1 MKLED
6 LTVVL
11 RPRQP
16 WEAVDLGC
24 ALVRRDYGRIIALW
38 ASTVLPVWLVLGL
51 CLHDWPSVFGLVV
64 WWLKP
69 LYDRLPLHFMSR
81 AAFGVRP
88 GFVETW
94 KQWPRLWSR
103 FLFSALI
110 LRRLSFMR
118 SFTLPVL
125 MLEGQRGK
133 AAWQRVKALATDGGS
148 SGAMVTWVFYK
159 LEIVVFIGLW
169 ILTSDLAPATDMP
182 SLMDLID
189 GADFPKEIQMAYT
202 WYLNLVYLF
211 AVTAIEPF
219 FVGAG
224 FGLYLNSRTHLEGWD
239 VELTFRKIATR
250 LQPFM
255 VLLLFFCL
263 SASTLAKSVSPSPTP
278 TPAVEKKVEPDPVKV
293 SAQKILQHPD
303 FKVHS
308 RNQKEFVPDHS
319 DDDGDEDESSSS
331 PPMALLMNGLFW
343 VIVAA
348 LIAFVIYL
356 IVVNRHLL
364 SHGFRAGKVNLPDRP
379 GPRVIMGMDIT
390 RESLPADV
398 VSASRS
404 AWLAGDFRLALS
416 LLYRGALSRLVEQHR
431 LPIRSSDTEDDCLD
445 HLLRAKPHGQETDY
459 LTQLTRVWVR
469 AAYAGQEASQ
479 SEFDQL
485 SAAWPF
491 DVKSSAASVTQ
502 SVWVILPLLFIVS
515 CNGKWEDVERKTGYK
530 GKARTECFLAA
541 HQLLEE
547 YGFQPERRPMLDRLP
562 VDESGVMLLSAE
574 NGITSLRAKEVLDWV
589 QGGGHVIYVMAGCT
603 PYNDWGRF
611 SSMTGYGYFGND
623 ERPDAMLKELNVTIT
638 DRRTEMLNEFTQKV
652 KKKKAA
658 DKKKAVDPK
667 ADEKTQPKPEKKPEV
682 EVITQKPDSAKPEV
696 KKPRIRDAADVTTT
710 ITKLSW
716 DGRTYEVELPDFVS
730 FKLERDLGKSEFL
743 AGTKDK
749 ALILGLRHGL
759 GRITLM
765 NHARPFRNRYLGDH
779 DHASWLIA
787 LMGEDALDVWFIS
800 GMEKSFMSLLWDHAW
815 MVILT
820 LSAVLIFW
828 LWCHVPRFGPMRQVA
843 LHETKHFVDHIGALG
858 HFFHRLK
865 RDDVLLFD
873 SAHQV
878 RAKAL
883 IRFPQLHGAGDDVLL
898 PRLAEVS
905 GLPIERI
912 QSALMPPAKPAPFQL
927 VALLKDLQTLRQSL

>member
-6 LTVVL
+6 LTIVL

-24 ALVRRDYGRIIALW
+24 ALVRRDYGRILALW
-38 ASTVLPVWLVLGL
+38 AATVLPVWVVLGI

-69 LYDRLPLHFMSR
+69 LYDRVPLHFMSR
-81 AAFGVRP
+81 AAFGERP

-125 MLEGQRGK
+125 ILEGQRGK
-133 AAWQRVKALATDGGS
+133 AAWQRVKALASDGGS
-148 SGAMVTWVFYK
+148 SGAMMTWVFYK

-169 ILTSDLAPATDMP
+169 ILTNDLAPATDLP
-182 SLMDLID
+182 SLMDLMD
-189 GADFPKEIQMAYT
+189 GADFPQEMQTDYT
-202 WYLNLVYLF
+202 WYLNLLYLF

-239 VELTFRKIATR
+239 VELSFRQLAAR
-250 LQPFM
+250 LQPLM
-255 VLLLFFCL
+255 VLLLFFSL
-263 SASTLAKSVSPSPTP
+263 AATTMAKSVSPSLTQPP
-278 TPAVEKKVEPDPVKV
+278 MVEKAVQADPVKQ
-293 SAQKILQHPD
+293 SAKKILEHPD
-303 FKVHS
+303 FKVHT
-308 RNQKEFVPDHS
+308 RTQKEFIPNDS
-319 DDDGDEDESSSS
+319 GDEESKSAVS
-331 PPMALLMNGLFW
+331 PLMAMFMKGLIW

-348 LIAFVIYL
+348 LIALVIYL
-356 IVVNRHLL
+356 IVLNRHLL
-364 SHGFRAGKVNLPDRP
+364 SRGFRAGKASLPDRP

-398 VSASRS
+398 VSAACA
-404 AWLAGDFRLALS
+404 AWLVGDFRLALS
-416 LLYRGALSRLVEQHR
+416 LLYRGSLSRLVEQQR
-431 LPIRSSDTEDDCLD
+431 LPIRSSDTEDDCLG
-445 HLLRAKPHGQETDY
+445 HLLRAKPRGQETDY
-459 LTQLTRVWVR
+459 FTQLTRVWVR
-469 AAYAGQEASQ
+469 AAYAGQEASP

-485 SAAWPF
+485 SATWPF
-491 DVKSSAASVTQ
+491 DVKPSRASVAK
-502 SVWVILPLLFIVS
+502 SLLLILPLLFNVG
-515 CNGKWEDVERKTGYK
+515 CNGKWEDVERQTGYK
-530 GKARTECFLAA
+530 GKARTECFMAA
-541 HQLLEE
+541 HQLLEK
-547 YGFQPERRPMLDRLP
+547 YGFEPERRPMLDRLP
-562 VDESGVMLLSAE
+562 DDKSGVMLLSAE
-574 NGITSLRAKEVLDWV
+574 NGITSLRAKEVLEWV
-589 QGGGHVIYVMAGCT
+589 QSGGHVIYVMAGCT

-623 ERPDAMLKELNVTIT
+623 ERSDAMLKELKVTIT
-638 DRRTEMLNEFTQKV
+638 DSRTEMLNEFTQKGQ
-652 KKKKAA
+652 KKKAA
-658 DKKKAVDPK
+658 NQKKAVDPK
-667 ADEKTQPKPEKKPEV
+667 ADEKIQPRPEQRPEV
-682 EVITQKPDSAKPEV
+682 EVIPKKPDSSKPQV

-710 ITKLSW
+710 ISKLSW
-716 DGRTYEVELPDFVS
+716 DGKTYEVELPDFVS
-730 FKLERDLGKSEFL
+730 FNLERDLSKTEFV
-743 AGTKDK
+743 AGAKDK
-749 ALILGLRHGL
+749 AFILGLCHGL

-800 GMEKSFMSLLWDHAW
+800 GMQKSFMGLLWDHAW
-815 MVILT
+815 SVILT
-820 LSAVLIFW
+820 LIALLMVW

-843 LHETKHFVDHIGALG
+843 LHETKHFVDHIAALG

-865 RDDVLLFD
+865 RDDVLLVD
-873 SAHQV
+873 SAQQV

-883 IRFPQLHGAGDDVLL
+883 IRFPQLHGAGDDGLL
-898 PRLAEVS
+898 PKLVDVS
-905 GLPIERI
+905 GLSIERI

-927 VALLKDLQTLRQSL
+927 VALLKDLQTLHQSL

>member
-24 ALVRRDYGRIIALW
+24 ALVRRDYGRILALW
-38 ASTVLPVWLVLGL
+38 AATVLPVWVVLGI
-51 CLHDWPSVFGLVV
+51 CLQDWPSVFGLVV

-69 LYDRLPLHFMSR
+69 LYDRVLLYFMSR

-88 GFVETW
+88 SFVETW

-169 ILTSDLAPATDMP
+169 ILTGDLAPATDMP

-189 GADFPKEIQMAYT
+189 GADFPQEIQMAYT

-224 FGLYLNSRTHLEGWD
+224 FGLYLNCRTHLEGWD
-239 VELTFRKIATR
+239 VELSFRRLAAR
-250 LQPFM
+250 LQPLR

-263 SASTLAKSVSPSPTP
+263 SATTLAKSVSPLPTP
-278 TPAVEKKVEPDPVKV
+278 SPMVEKAVQADLVKQ
-293 SAQKILQHPD
+293 SAKKILGHPD

-308 RNQKEFVPDHS
+308 RTQKEFIPNDS
-319 DDDGDEDESSSS
+319 GDEEVKSVVS
-331 PPMALLMNGLFW
+331 PLMAMFMKGFIW
-343 VIVAA
+343 VIVVA
-348 LIAFVIYL
+348 LIGFVIYL
-356 IVVNRHLL
+356 IVLNRHLL
-364 SHGFRAGKVNLPDRP
+364 SRGFRAGKVSLPDRP

-398 VSASRS
+398 VSAARS
-404 AWLAGDFRLALS
+404 AWLVGDFRLALS
-416 LLYRGALSRLVEQHR
+416 LLYRGSLSRLVEQQR

-445 HLLRAKPHGQETDY
+445 HLLRAKPCGQQTDY
-459 LTQLTRVWVR
+459 LTRLTRVWVR

-491 DVKSSAASVTQ
+491 DVKPSPSSAAKSLLVM
-502 SVWVILPLLFIVS
+502 LPLLLIVS
-515 CNGKWEDVERKTGYK
+515 CNGKWEDVERQTGYK
-530 GKARTECFLAA
+530 GKARSECFMAA

-547 YGFQPERRPMLDRLP
+547 YGFESERRAMLDRLP
-562 VDESGVMLLSAE
+562 QDKSGVMLLSAE
-574 NGITSLRAKEVLDWV
+574 NGITSLRAQDVLQWV
-589 QGGGHVIYVMAGCT
+589 EGGGHVIYVMAGCT

-623 ERPDAMLKELNVTIT
+623 DRPDAMLKELKVTIT
-638 DRRTEMLNEFTQKV
+638 DRRTEMLNEFTQKG

-658 DKKKAVDPK
+658 EKKKAGDPK
-667 ADEKTQPKPEKKPEV
+667 ADEKPKPVPEKKPEV
-682 EVITQKPDSAKPEV
+682 DVITQKPDSSKPEV
-696 KKPRIRDAADVTTT
+696 KKPRIRNAADVTTKRC
-710 ITKLSW
+710 KLSW
-716 DGRTYEVELPDFVS
+716 DGKTYEVELPDFVS
-730 FKLERDLGKSEFL
+730 FHLERDLSKTEFVAGAKGKAF
-743 AGTKDK
+743 
-749 ALILGLRHGL
+749 ILGLRHGL
-759 GRITLM
+759 GRVTLM

-787 LMGEDALDVWFIS
+787 LMGKKALDVWFIS
-800 GMEKSFMSLLWDHAW
+800 GMEKSFMSLLWEHAW

-820 LSAVLIFW
+820 LIALLIFW

-873 SAHQV
+873 SAQQV

-883 IRFPQLHGAGDDVLL
+883 LRFPQLHGAGDDGLL
-898 PRLAEVS
+898 KRLAEVS

-912 QSALMPPAKPAPFQL
+912 HAALMPPVKPAPFQL
-927 VALLKDLQTLRQSL
+927 VALLKDLQTLDQSL

>member
-11 RPRQP
+11 RPRQS

-24 ALVRRDYGRIIALW
+24 ALVRRDYGRILALW
-38 ASTVLPVWLVLGL
+38 AVTVLPVWGVLGI

-69 LYDRLPLHFMSR
+69 LYDRVPLYFMSR

-133 AAWQRVKALATDGGS
+133 AAWQRLKALATDGGS
-148 SGAMVTWVFYK
+148 SGIMVTWVFYK

-169 ILTSDLAPATDMP
+169 ILTNDLAPATDLP
-182 SLMDLID
+182 SLMDLMD
-189 GADFPKEIQMAYT
+189 GADFPQEMQTAYT
-202 WYLNLVYLF
+202 WYLNLLYLF

-239 VELTFRKIATR
+239 VELSFRRLAAR
-250 LQPFM
+250 LQPLR

-263 SASTLAKSVSPSPTP
+263 TATTMAKSVPALPTPSPM
-278 TPAVEKKVEPDPVKV
+278 VETLVQPDPVKQ
-293 SAQKILQHPD
+293 SAKKILERPD

-308 RNQKEFVPDHS
+308 RTQKEFIPNDS
-319 DDDGDEDESSSS
+319 GDAEVKSVVS
-331 PPMALLMNGLFW
+331 PFMAMFMKDFIW
-343 VIVAA
+343 VLVAA
-348 LIAFVIYL
+348 LIAWVIYL

-364 SHGFRAGKVNLPDRP
+364 SRGFRAGKVSLPDRP

-390 RESLPADV
+390 RESLPANV
-398 VSASRS
+398 VSAARA
-404 AWLAGDFRLALS
+404 AWLVGDFRLALS
-416 LLYRGALSRLVEQHR
+416 LLYRGSLSRLVEQQR
-431 LPIRSSDTEDDCLD
+431 LPICSSDTEDDCLD
-445 HLLRAKPHGQETDY
+445 HLLRAKPDGQETDY
-459 LTQLTRVWVR
+459 FIRLTRVWVR
-469 AAYAGQEASQ
+469 AAYAGEQASP

-491 DVKSSAASVTQ
+491 DVKPSRASVAK
-502 SVWVILPLLFIVS
+502 SLLLILPLLCVVG
-515 CNGKWEDVERKTGYK
+515 CNGKWEDVERQTGYK
-530 GKARTECFLAA
+530 GKARSECFLAA
-541 HQLLEE
+541 HLVLEE
-547 YGFQPERRPMLDRLP
+547 YGFQPERRAMLDRLP
-562 VDESGVMLLSAE
+562 ENESGVMLLSAE
-574 NGITSLRAKEVLDWV
+574 NGITSLRAQEVLEWV
-589 QGGGHVIYVMAGCT
+589 ESGGHVIYVMAGCT

-638 DRRTEMLNEFTQKV
+638 DRRTEMLNEFTQKG

-658 DKKKAVDPK
+658 NQKKVVDSKVDGKVKSGSEQRPEVIPK
-667 ADEKTQPKPEKKPEV
+667 KPDDSQPKLN
-682 EVITQKPDSAKPEV
+682 
-696 KKPRIRDAADVTTT
+696 KPRMRDAADVTTT
-710 ITKLSW
+710 ISKLSW
-716 DGRTYEVELPDFVS
+716 EGRTYEVELPDFVS
-730 FKLERDLGKSEFL
+730 FNLQRDLGESEFV
-743 AGTKDK
+743 AGAKDK
-749 ALILGLRHGL
+749 AFILGLRHGL

-787 LMGEDALDVWFIS
+787 LMGKDALDVWFIS
-800 GMEKSFMSLLWDHAW
+800 GMQKSFLSLLWDHAW
-815 MVILT
+815 RVILT
-820 LSAVLIFW
+820 LIALLMVW
-828 LWCHVPRFGPMRQVA
+828 LWCHVPRFGPLRQVA

-865 RDDVLLFD
+865 RDDVLLVD
-873 SAHQV
+873 SAQQV

-883 IRFPQLHGAGDDVLL
+883 IRFPQLHGAGDDGLL

-912 QSALMPPAKPAPFQL
+912 QSALRPPAKPAPFQL
-927 VALLKDLQTLRQSL
+927 VALLKDLQTLHQSL